1 TATDDGATINLK
13 VTVDAEKATYYI
25 NGTVSYELFF
35 TEAESVAPFAA
46 LTSRGANVEVSN
58 VTLKGLGAKNCTH
71 TYSNDCDT
79 TCDNC
84 GAIRTVGDHVYDND
98 YDADCN
104 NCGATRTPPATALP
118 TIGENTNFAGNLVFG
133 NETVNAEYAEN
144 GTITT
149 AGLNGQAA
157 GVLLN
162 ENGAVY
168 VKTDIT
174 FNGNV
179 DYNWAGT
186 TDEETGE
193 TTYSYKQAWG
203 RTGVQ
208 IGTYYSTGR
217 ERRMSVFVTYRR
229 CTGGVY
235 VWDDS
240 QEVNGNGNPVVV
252 GNIANN
258 KETLS
263 FVVRYDSAAN
273 NVAVWADGAYV
284 GTVSL
289 EAFGEFEFAL
299 GVTQYGSGTTAVD
312 PSDNTNG
319 ETTPNSVTFANFE
332 VWGDL
337 TETCVHE
344 YDNACDA
351 DCNKCGETRE
361 VAGHNWADADCDT
374 PKTCNTC
381 GATEGEALGHNWA
394 DADCTTPATCTVCG
408 ATTGEALGHDWADAD
423 CDTPKTCNT
432 CGATEGEALGH
443 DWADADCTT
452 PATCTVCGATNGEAL
467 GHDWADADCDTP
479 KTCNT
484 CGATEGEALGHVYDD
499 EYDADCNVCGAT
511 REVANKVVIG
521 DVEIDILPDEKLP
534 VNKRVDTKYV
544 LGWKNP
550 DGSTYV
556 GDTYVPGL
564 VAEFV
569 ETKMMTVKYQLGR
582 NENSIR
588 YIASVDETERYAKVG
603 WCFSL
608 TNDNPEIGGIGV
620 VEKNSVKVYSK
631 LLAEGVELTT
641 DDVYGEEYSKYFYV
655 FEITDIP
662 AAKADTPIYVKPYV
676 EMNDGTIVYGDVS
689 NLTLNQLKDMQ

>member
-46 LTSRGANVEVSN
+46 LTTRGANVEVSN

-84 GAIRTVGDHVYDND
+84 GAIRTVGDHVYDSECDTQCNVCGTTRVVSDDAHKYDND

-104 NCGATRTPPATALP
+104 VCGATRTPPATALP
-118 TIGENTNFAGNLVFG
+118 TIGNNTNFADKLVFA
-133 NETVNAEYAEN
+133 NNDVNNSFFET
-144 GTITT
+144 GSITT

-162 ENGAVY
+162 ENGVIY

-179 DYNWAGT
+179 DYNWVGT
-186 TDEETGE
+186 TDEETGK

-240 QEVNGNGNPVVV
+240 QEVNGSGNPVVV

-273 NVAVWADGAYV
+273 NVTVWADGAYV
-284 GTVSL
+284 GTASL

-319 ETTPNSVTFANFE
+319 EKTNNSVTFTGFE
-332 VWGDL
+332 VWGD
-337 TETCVHE
+337 V
-344 YDNACDA
+344 
-351 DCNKCGETRE
+351 
-361 VAGHNWADADCDT
+361 
-374 PKTCNTC
+374 
-381 GATEGEALGHNWA
+381 
-394 DADCTTPATCTVCG
+394 TV
-408 ATTGEALGHDWADAD
+408 DSSIIRNYIDQ
-423 CDTPKTCNT
+423 
-432 CGATEGEALGH
+432 
-443 DWADADCTT
+443 
-452 PATCTVCGATNGEAL
+452 NG
-467 GHDWADADCDTP
+467 
-479 KTCNT
+479 
-484 CGATEGEALGHVYDD
+484 
-499 EYDADCNVCGAT
+499 
-511 REVANKVVIG
+511 NKVIVERIDTENNDVYVKVIPADGYILKAGTLKLGDKNIINGVNTPENAPGGVIG
-521 DVEIDILPDEKLP
+521 DGASYVVTYTEGNLSAVFVSKEETSVSADLLGVQTHTNDQGDVDGVRYLNRIYIDGIERDKLQTS
-534 VNKRVDTKYV
+534 N
-544 LGWKNP
+544 
-550 DGSTYV
+550 
-556 GDTYVPGL
+556 
-564 VAEFV
+564 AF
-569 ETKMMTVKYQLGR
+569 TVKYNGETYTVSDYGIICGR
-582 NENSIR
+582 
-588 YIASVDETERYAKVG
+588 AMA
-603 WCFSL
+603 
-608 TNDNPEIGGIGV
+608 NPEELSLDNHWKMASGISNYIHSYS
-620 VEKNSVKVYSK
+620 ENYIDISATVKTKYTDRKYSMRGYIT
-631 LLAEGVELTT
+631 LSNGETIYT
-641 DDVYGEEYSKYFYV
+641 D
-655 FEITDIP
+655 
-662 AAKADTPIYVKPYV
+662 VKTFCI
-676 EMNDGTIVYGDVS
+676 NDFANIE
-689 NLTLNQLKDMQ
+689 Q